1 MKNFTQYKILGSN
14 GLILLLVLFFLVQ
27 IRETQAQY
35 ISNNGTYISIS
46 SGTVIGM
53 DSISNY
59 NSATLVNKGTLT
71 IITVN
76 NTATIEN
83 NETLATAAIN
93 NSGTFQNTEMVATTK
108 VNNTES
114 FGNTGTL
121 TASDSV
127 INSGTF
133 ETSETFSA
141 PTVTNSGT
149 FTNSKFFTAT
159 DVKNTL
165 TFRNTGTLTASNTVT
180 NSGTF
185 TNEGSF
191 TAADVDNTKS
201 FDNTG
206 TLTANISVTNSGNFD
221 TSKTFSAPTVDNSG
235 TFRNGGSFTATDV
248 NNTLNF
254 GNTGTLTAS
263 NSITNSGTFETSETF
278 SAPIVSNSGT
288 FANSGSFA
296 ATDLENTVTF
306 VNTGTLTA
314 DTVDNSGTFTN
325 DGSFTADDLENTV
338 TFDNTGTL
346 TASISVINSG
356 TFDTSETFSTPNV
369 DNSGTFTNG
378 GSFTATDVN
387 NTLTFG
393 NTGTLTATT
402 VTNSGTFANDGS
414 FTAIE
419 TNNTATLENA
429 GTLYV
434 TAMNNEGNILG
445 DGTYTILGDLIS
457 SGTFFSA
464 AGAVYMSGTSA
475 QIMTVAAATF
485 NNLTIDNTASVTLV
499 STQTVI
505 TNTLTINANK
515 VFKIEADKN
524 LTVTGTIDNY
534 GGTSGFILK
543 SNSSG
548 TASLLHDTTDVP
560 VTVQRYISGVAEDW
574 HFLSAPVSNQSIS
587 GSWNPAGTYGN
598 GTGYD
603 LYIFNEPTPCWTY
616 QLNTTVAPTWPS
628 IHPTANFVTARGYL
642 YSTQAPNPTKEF
654 VGLLNNGAI
663 SYPITNESPD
673 LVVQGFN
680 LIGNPYPSSIDW
692 KSINGWSRTNLIPS
706 GGGYDMW
713 IWNQAANNYGVYNS
727 IGGIG
732 TNGVTQHIAP
742 AQGYFI
748 RALSAGDI
756 SLSNAV
762 RVHTGASNW
771 LKGTKNETNNLKIRI
786 TSNAGHGSD
795 EVLLLFGYP
804 ENEAGALKLFS
815 QNEAAPSAYLY
826 DLKKDLSVR
835 YLTDTIENSQV
846 PLHFKAGKDGSYSL
860 SIDSEFGA
868 FDVLLLEDKK
878 NDSITDLN
886 VNANYQFKGT
896 INDDAN
902 RFVLHFKDIPMVN
915 ESLPVSIF
923 YDGNEVNV
931 DLTLINEE
939 TNIKVFDMLGR
950 LLLNKKREGK
960 MIHRFSIHP
969 KHAVY
974 IIVATSKEKSSRKV
988 VLVY

>member
-1 MKNFTQYKILGSN
+1 
-14 GLILLLVLFFLVQ
+14 
-27 IRETQAQY
+27 
-35 ISNNGTYISIS
+35 
-46 SGTVIGM
+46 M
-53 DSISNY
+53 DSITNY
-59 NSATLVNKGTLT
+59 NSATLVNNGTLT

-83 NETLATAAIN
+83 NETLATVAIN
-93 NSGTFQNTEMVATTK
+93 NSGTFQNTEMV
-108 VNNTES
+108 
-114 FGNTGTL
+114 
-121 TASDSV
+121 
-127 INSGTF
+127 
-133 ETSETFSA
+133 
-141 PTVTNSGT
+141 
-149 FTNSKFFTAT
+149 
-159 DVKNTL
+159 
-165 TFRNTGTLTASNTVT
+165 
-180 NSGTF
+180 
-185 TNEGSF
+185 
-191 TAADVDNTKS
+191 
-201 FDNTG
+201 
-206 TLTANISVTNSGNFD
+206 
-221 TSKTFSAPTVDNSG
+221 
-235 TFRNGGSFTATDV
+235 
-248 NNTLNF
+248 
-254 GNTGTLTAS
+254 
-263 NSITNSGTFETSETF
+263 
-278 SAPIVSNSGT
+278 
-288 FANSGSFA
+288 
-296 ATDLENTVTF
+296 
-306 VNTGTLTA
+306 
-314 DTVDNSGTFTN
+314 
-325 DGSFTADDLENTV
+325 
-338 TFDNTGTL
+338 
-346 TASISVINSG
+346 
-356 TFDTSETFSTPNV
+356 
-369 DNSGTFTNG
+369 
-378 GSFTATDVN
+378 TATDVN

-393 NTGTLTATT
+393 NTGTLTASNSVINSGAFENLETLSAPT
-402 VTNSGTFANDGS
+402 VNNYGTFTNDGSFTATDVNNTLAFGNTGTLTADTVDNSGTFENLETFSAPTVNNSGTFANGGS
-414 FTAIE
+414 FTA
-419 TNNTATLENA
+419 TDVNNTEVFGNTGTLTATTVDNSGAFANMGIFSTTNLNSSETLENS
-429 GTLYV
+429 GTLNV
-434 TAMNNEGNILG
+434 TTFINEGNTLG
-445 DGTYTILGDLIS
+445 DGTYNIVGDFIS

-464 AGAVYMSGTSA
+464 AGAVYMNGTSA
-475 QIMTVAAATF
+475 QIMTMATTNF
-485 NNLTIDNTASVTLV
+485 NNLTINNAASVTLV

-505 TNTLTINANK
+505 TNNLTINTEK

-548 TASLLHDTTDVP
+548 TASLLHDTPDVP
-560 VTVQRYISGVAEDW
+560 VTVQRYITGVAEDW

-587 GSWNPAGTYGN
+587 GSWNPSGTYGN

-654 VGLLNNGAI
+654 VGLLNNGTI

-673 LVVQGFN
+673 PIVQGFN

-727 IGGIG
+727 IGNVG

-748 RALSAGDI
+748 RAVSNGDI

-762 RVHTGASNW
+762 RVNTGASYW
-771 LKGTKNETNNLKIRI
+771 LKGNKNETNNLKIRI
-786 TSNAGHGSD
+786 TSSEGHGSD

-835 YLTDTIENSQV
+835 YLTDTIENSKV

-860 SIDSEFGA
+860 SIDSEIGA

-878 NDSITDLN
+878 NNSITDLN

-896 INDDAN
+896 VNDDAN
-902 RFVLHFKDIPMVN
+902 RFVLHFKDITVVN

-931 DLTLINEE
+931 DLTLVNEE
-939 TNIKVFDMLGR
+939 TDIKVFDMLGR
-950 LLLNKKREGK
+950 LILNKKGAGK
-960 MIHRFSIHP
+960 MIHRFSVHP

-974 IIVATSKEKSSRKV
+974 IIVATSKEKISKQV